1 MSEVFDFDKLK
12 EDLDLELKKAKEYI
26 EDKKKRTPKP
36 AENRKLTTLSDAE
49 EQSMISDIHVKEG
62 VLEILT
68 IRPGAW
74 GPEISRIT
82 SDLAALEFRLEKHK
96 IEEE

>member
-1 MSEVFDFDKLK
+1 MSEDFDFDKLK
-12 EDLDLELKKAKEYI
+12 EDMDLELKKAKEYI

-36 AENRKLTTLSDAE
+36 VENKKLTTLSDE
-49 EQSMISDIHVKEG
+49 EELGILSDIHVKEG

-74 GPEISRIT
+74 APEISRLTLEI
-82 SDLAALEFRLEKHK
+82 AALEFRLEKYK
-96 IEEE
+96 VKE